1 MQGADSPDL
10 RIEWQALAQQRL
22 RAVCFAMMVALPFSA
37 IVNTWLGFYFTG
49 VSAVVATLLAGA
61 TAWQLRRGRI
71 PADRASVGIF
81 LLWAVVAGAI
91 LLSFYD
97 LDSSAPG
104 LWMALLITGYGA
116 IQLHG
121 RWFTPALVIGALG
134 WLAMVCWLK
143 APDLS
148 TQIVG
153 LVASLVLAILA
164 FRSNRAL
171 IRRDLRLRSLEAVR
185 QRQLADALAAAEHEL
200 NERRQAER
208 DREALREQFVAAQR
222 LEAVG
227 SLAGGVA
234 HDMNNILSSI
244 GTMAGLMERTATP
257 QQKVDL
263 ALISQACNRGATLTN
278 SLLGFSRKARYQKA
292 RIPIV
297 AAVDDALSILRR
309 TLRKEVRLVRRE
321 INTDLYVDVD
331 RNHLA
336 QALLNLCINAERAI
350 GVAGGTIT
358 VTVYQRPI
366 STAEAQRLG
375 VAPGEF
381 VALSV
386 SDDGCG
392 MDEETRQH
400 AFEPFFT
407 TRPVGE
413 GSGLGLAMAYGTLRA
428 HEGAITIESA
438 VDVGTVVQCLLP
450 LAEVAAVAE
459 PIAKPLA
466 APPAVTSSATPAAPR
481 TVLLVD
487 DERLVRYSIVRLLTE
502 HGCDVL
508 TADDG
513 EEGVELFLLHRS
525 RIDLV
530 LLDMSMPRMNGA
542 ECYRW
547 LRSVEPAVPIVCI
560 SGFPLDPQTRQFM
573 GGEIDAIEK
582 PFSPEELFTVMAN
595 ALARAHQQARD
606 PIEPP
611 PERMP
616 PAGELA
622 APAA

>member
-1 MQGADSPDL
+1 MEATDSPDL
-10 RIEWQALAQQRL
+10 RLEWQALALQRL
-22 RAVCFAMMVALPFSA
+22 RAVCFAMMASLPFSA
-37 IVNTWLGFYFTG
+37 AVNIWLGFYVAAGGATA
-49 VSAVVATLLAGA
+49 AVLIAMA

-71 PADRASVGIF
+71 RADRASLGIF
-81 LLWAVVAGAI
+81 LLWAVVALAV
-91 LLSFYD
+91 LMSFVD

-104 LWMALLITGYGA
+104 LWMALLITSYGA

-121 RWFTPALVIGALG
+121 RWFTPALFVGAIG
-134 WLAMVCWLK
+134 WLAMILWLRI
-143 APDLS
+143 PDIGEQ
-148 TQIVG
+148 TIG
-153 LVASLVLAILA
+153 LVASLALAVLA

-171 IRRDLRLRSLEAVR
+171 IREDLRLRSLEAVR
-185 QRQLADALAAAEHEL
+185 QRQLADALAAAQHEL

-208 DREALREQFVAAQR
+208 DREDLREQFVAAQR

-244 GTMAGLMERTATP
+244 GTVASLMERSATP

-263 ALISQACNRGATLTN
+263 GLISQACDRGATLTT

-292 RIPIV
+292 RIPIM

-309 TLRKEVRLVRRE
+309 TLRKEVQLVRRE
-321 INTDLYVDVD
+321 IDTDLYVDVD

-336 QALLNLCINAERAI
+336 QALLNLCINAERAV

-358 VTVYQRPI
+358 VTVYKRSVSI
-366 STAEAQRLG
+366 AEAERLG
-375 VAPGEF
+375 VVAGDY

-392 MDEETRQH
+392 MDEDTRQH

-407 TRPVGE
+407 TRPIGE

-428 HEGAITIESA
+428 HEGAITIDSA

-450 LAEVAAVAE
+450 LVKGQADTV
-459 PIAKPLA
+459 
-466 APPAVTSSATPAAPR
+466 PAVPLLPAPLPAAPDVR
-481 TVLLVD
+481 QAPHTVLLVD

-502 HGCDVL
+502 HGYEVL

-513 EEGVELFLLHRS
+513 EEGVELFLHHRN

-547 LRSVEPAVPIVCI
+547 LRSIEPGVPVVCI

-582 PFSPEELFTVMAN
+582 PFKTEELFLAMGR
-595 ALARAHQQARD
+595 ALSRARRSAGAF
-606 PIEPP
+606 IEPP
-611 PERMP
+611 QAQMP
-616 PAGELA
+616 PASGLA
-622 APAA
+622 TPAA